1 MISAILFRFPAM
13 RSHFCGIIRQTKVSN
28 KKERDRR
35 QCQSPTYHFPEC
47 GDGLE
52 PLLRRYGKFLA
63 SVTTA
68 CLQDAASV
76 WCRHA
81 LTETVLVNA
90 LAHRWLEC
98 SFHYFTFLYYSV
110 FTNRTANLDYF
121 WLKYKIFSKNLS
133 RRGHIARSLRRP
145 GRLTRPKLGL
155 MQLSGPRI
163 MAIFADC
170 YRAGLAH

>member
-1 MISAILFRFPAM
+1 M
-13 RSHFCGIIRQTKVSN
+13 
-28 KKERDRR
+28 
-35 QCQSPTYHFPEC
+35 
-47 GDGLE
+47 
-52 PLLRRYGKFLA
+52 
-63 SVTTA
+63 TTA

-121 WLKYKIFSKNLS
+121 WLKYKIFSKNLLRKS
-133 RRGHIARSLRRP
+133 HRAGLRKTHRTGLRKSLRTESERH
-145 GRLTRPKLGL
+145 GQLQRPKLEHVK
-155 MQLSGPRI
+155 LSRQRN
-163 MAIFADC
+163 MAIFAEC
-170 YRAGLAH
+170 NRAGQTILNKAQPDGHTFIARGIPY

>member
-1 MISAILFRFPAM
+1 M
-13 RSHFCGIIRQTKVSN
+13 RSHFCGIIRQTKVAN

-63 SVTTA
+63 SVTTT

-121 WLKYKIFSKNLS
+121 WLKYKIFIKNLS
-133 RRGHIARSLRRP
+133 RCGGP
-145 GRLTRPKLGL
+145 GRISPPKIHIP
-155 MQLSGPRI
+155 QLSGRRI

-170 YRAGLAH
+170 NRAGQTS